1 MVEAK
6 NNSPETILITRFS
19 AVGDIAMTIPL
30 LYSLAATYPG
40 KRFVFVSRERF
51 GRFLVNA
58 PSNLIFEGVNLD
70 EYKGVAGLYR
80 LKKRLMK
87 HKPDA
92 IADLHNVLRTKVLR
106 FFLSLSGV
114 KCAAQEKGRAEKKAL
129 TSAANKEKRQLKS
142 TFERYREVFVKLGL
156 DFVPD
161 FISLFGDKKGNLAI
175 LGDAVPPKGSNKWIG
190 IAPFARHGGKIYPL
204 ERLEKVIEALSKR
217 EGVQIFC
224 FGNGKEEEAVV
235 DRWCSEYPGVISF
248 VGKADFSGELA
259 LISNLELMLSMD
271 SANMHIA
278 SLVNTPV
285 ISIWGATSPL
295 AGFLGWRQKEEDCV
309 QLPLECRPC
318 SIFGNKP
325 CRYGDFRCM
334 HIEPQTVVGK
344 ILEKLGMA

>member
-1 MVEAK
+1 MAQAK
-6 NNSPETILITRFS
+6 SNTPRTILITRFS

-30 LYSLAATYPG
+30 LYSLAVAYPD

-70 EYKGVAGLYR
+70 EYKGMAGLYR

-87 HKPDA
+87 HNPDA

-106 FFLSLSGV
+106 LFLRLSGV
-114 KCAAQEKGRAEKKAL
+114 KCASQDKGRAEKRAL
-129 TSAANKEKRQLKS
+129 TSASNKNKHQLKS

-156 DFVPD
+156 DFTPD
-161 FISLFGDKKGNLAI
+161 FVSLFGGSKGDLST
-175 LGDAVPPKGSNKWIG
+175 LGDVVPQKGGDRWIG
-190 IAPFARHGGKIYPL
+190 IAPFARHGGKIYPP
-204 ERLEKVIEALSKR
+204 ERLEKVVASLSGR
-217 EGVQIFC
+217 EGLKIFC

-235 DRWCSEYPGVISF
+235 NSWCSKYPGVYSF
-248 VGKADFSGELA
+248 VGKSDFSGELT

-285 ISIWGATSPL
+285 VSVWGATSPL
-295 AGFLGWRQKEEDCV
+295 AGFLGWRQKEEDCI

-334 HIEPQTVVGK
+334 HIEPQAVVDK
-344 ILEKLGMA
+344 ILDKLGE